1 MPQTTFLVPSDL
13 DGESV
18 AAALAGDET
27 LEAEPSRE
35 YRVRFFDTFDWR
47 LHRAGRTLQR
57 HDGSWQ
63 LIDLDR
69 DAVVAEDPARPGPWP
84 RFAWDLDPDGELRRP
99 LGKLM
104 KMRALLHLVTAGCV
118 RERWVVRNRDAKIIL
133 RLALTGFTPEKPAV
147 DTRLRVLEIH
157 PLRGYERPARL
168 ADEAATRLGLAPM
181 TGSLLDELLVT
192 VGLEPRGY
200 TSKFRVDMAPTLS
213 AIEAFAV
220 IGRHLLHTIRQNES
234 GLRADIDTEFLHD
247 FRVAIRRQRSAF
259 NHFRGVVDPAA
270 LAPYAERLADLGR
283 RTGPLRDL
291 DVYLLDRE
299 RYRSLIPAEL
309 RDGLEPRFERLAAER
324 GRELAQLRRT
334 LGSAEYRDLM
344 RGWSDF
350 LADPPPGGLAAISIL
365 DLARKRL
372 RKRHARVLRDGRAI
386 GPDSPDEALHRLR
399 IQCKKLRYLLEFTAS
414 VFPAGEVDDLISHLK
429 GLQDNLGEFNDLSVQ
444 RADLRS
450 ALASPSGRGQ
460 ARVQEAAALGGLL
473 TALHAR
479 HHEVRDEFA
488 AAFADFADPAVTRH
502 FATLCGKEA
511 TGS

>member
-1 MPQTTFLVPSDL
+1 MVGT
-13 DGESV
+13 
-18 AAALAGDET
+18 
-27 LEAEPSRE
+27 
-35 YRVRFFDTFDWR
+35 
-47 LHRAGRTLQR
+47 
-57 HDGSWQ
+57 
-63 LIDLDR
+63 
-69 DAVVAEDPARPGPWP
+69 
-84 RFAWDLDPDGELRRP
+84 
-99 LGKLM
+99 
-104 KMRALLHLVTAGCV
+104 
-118 RERWVVRNRDAKIIL
+118 
-133 RLALTGFTPEKPAV
+133 
-147 DTRLRVLEIH
+147 
-157 PLRGYERPARL
+157 
-168 ADEAATRLGLAPM
+168 
-181 TGSLLDELLVT
+181 LLDELLLT

-200 TSKFRVDMAPTLS
+200 SSRFRVDMVPTLS

-220 IGRHLLHTIRQNES
+220 IGRTLLRTIRQNES

-259 NHFRGVVDPAA
+259 DHFRGVVDASA
-270 LAPYAERLADLGR
+270 LAPFADRLADLGR

-299 RYRSLIPAEL
+299 RYRSLIPEEL

-324 GRELAQLRRT
+324 SRELACLRRT
-334 LGSAEYRDLM
+334 LGSTEYDDLM
-344 RGWSDF
+344 HGWAGF
-350 LADPPPGGLAAISIL
+350 LADPPPGRLASTSIL

-386 GPDSPDEALHRLR
+386 GPDTPDEALHRLR

-414 VFPAGEVDDLISHLK
+414 VFGKGEVDDLISHLK

-444 RADLRS
+444 RSDLRG

-460 ARVQEAAALGGLL
+460 ARAKEAAALGGLL

-502 FATLCGKEA
+502 FAALCGKEA
-511 TGS
+511 RGS